1 MKFVPNILKAFLI
14 NLCFIGIIFASESC
28 PAVSPKIAS
37 DYPTDQVDAIL
48 NDIVCSFIDLKAGNN
63 GTLAST
69 LNLTKKKILPYIDLE
84 YFTEMALGNYWDQL
98 DPKQKKIFER
108 DMKNSLITEYVG
120 ILSDLAIWKDITIS
134 VNEDFSQNGNLAR
147 VKLSVSLEEDNASAA
162 VTLKLIRKNRWKIY
176 DLEYQSISILDIERV
191 GYDSKIKRQGIEKL
205 IQKHNLY
212 LSRVGIITKDKKIL
226 ISDNGNNIKLKEGY
240 VHFEKK

>member
-28 PAVSPKIAS
+28 PAVSPKIAG

-48 NDIVCSFIDLKAGNN
+48 NDIVCSFIDLQAGNN

-69 LNLTKKKILPYIDLE
+69 LNLSKKKILPYIDLE

-98 DPKQKKIFER
+98 DSKQKKIFER
-108 DMKNSLITEYVG
+108 DIKNSLIEEYVV
-120 ILSDLAIWKDITIS
+120 ILSSFNDWEDVQIS
-134 VNEDFSQNGNLAR
+134 VNENFSQIENFAN
-147 VKLSVSLEEDNASAA
+147 VKVSVSLKNETGDTS
-162 VTLKLIRKNRWKIY
+162 VTLKLIRTSRWKIY
-176 DLEYQSISILDIERV
+176 DLDYQTISIIGMEKM

-205 IQKHNLY
+205 IQKML
-212 LSRVGIITKDKKIL
+212 KK
-226 ISDNGNNIKLKEGY
+226 S
-240 VHFEKK
+240 